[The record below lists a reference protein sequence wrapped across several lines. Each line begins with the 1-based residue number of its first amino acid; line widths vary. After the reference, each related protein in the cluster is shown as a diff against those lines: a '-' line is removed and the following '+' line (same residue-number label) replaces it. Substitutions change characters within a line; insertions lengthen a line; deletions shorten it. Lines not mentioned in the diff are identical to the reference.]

1 MSLINAPRWVVL
13 QVTEL
18 CNLRCHMCYEWGD
31 CGIYKKNKE
40 YNTLP
45 IDTIE
50 NVFSDLSPFKP
61 QFELFGGEPLMH
73 PQFDK
78 IIELINKYNCNISI
92 PTNGT
97 LVSKY
102 SDLIASSSIN
112 NLWISIDGPHQYN
125 DAQRGKGV
133 YDLALNGL
141 YDLYRKKKII
151 GNGPDLG
158 VTMVVTPQ
166 NYDKVTEFFCNE
178 LDINA
183 VDKISIEIQL
193 FITQEQNNR
202 FKTKL
207 QDQFG
212 IHNTHMSD
220 GLIRELS
227 DFNNIDIEEMC
238 NQVNYVRNYYRTC
251 GKTVIGYPK
260 YYEYENM
267 KLFYSGKWNQMK
279 EKKRRCA
286 VPLIYAEIGA
296 DGYVTPCHTFY
307 EFKMGNVNEESI
319 LNIWRNKQYLIQR
332 QELSKN
338 VMPICYAC
346 SIYFD

>member
-1 MSLINAPRWVVL
+1 
-13 QVTEL
+13 
-18 CNLRCHMCYEWGD
+18 
-31 CGIYKKNKE
+31 
-40 YNTLP
+40 
-45 IDTIE
+45 
-50 NVFSDLSPFKP
+50 
-61 QFELFGGEPLMH
+61 
-73 PQFDK
+73 
-78 IIELINKYNCNISI
+78 
-92 PTNGT
+92 
-97 LVSKY
+97 
-102 SDLIASSSIN
+102 
-112 NLWISIDGPHQYN
+112 
-125 DAQRGKGV
+125 
-133 YDLALNGL
+133 
-141 YDLYRKKKII
+141 
-151 GNGPDLG
+151 
-158 VTMVVTPQ
+158 MVVTPQ
-166 NYDKVTEFFCNE
+166 NYDKVTEFFCDE

-319 LNIWRNKQYLIQR
+319 LNIWKISNI
-332 QELSKN
+332 
-338 VMPICYAC
+338 
-346 SIYFD
+346 